1 VAFKTSKVYNKFFG
15 DRDVSSRFMYE
26 FFNLDL
32 LISIFNCD
40 KNSTGELVNYF
51 VPTIVC
57 WSGTYYIHVIF
68 SVIVSVLFVFICLIV
83 QLTYYET
90 KSSTQNQTAKR
101 SSRSDVFMLICKI
114 ITVLVFGFLS
124 GEASEWILIITLFV
138 LAAFMLHSYYDERPY
153 YNDKVMKVYLVSTA
167 IFLWSCTALLIA
179 KILQSTS
186 YDGSIPLF
194 FLGLPI
200 VIAIILSNYD
210 EKLTI
215 LLTNINKFHKG
226 ETVLKQINYFIELV
240 DNKDRCRNSFI
251 LLKGYIY
258 LYEESCS
265 FSECALKKY
274 IYSLEHQNETI
285 AFLLQH
291 AETLYQNGIS
301 KFPNCTA
308 LRISYAFFLLE
319 RMNKKQQANLE
330 LLNTEKYSPKFAEQF
345 IIYRYKKIIEEQSSE
360 IGDNEENLDVVS
372 NIAYKNHFTQFKNSI
387 AKVATLY
394 MDFWG
399 LLLNPNQDNNE
410 DLAKL
415 NDYGSKINVLVEEI
429 NEHFEKMQKLKHN
442 DQEVIRYYSDFL
454 NDILNDKEKASL
466 HRSRLNEIENAKQ
479 NYDDVNL
486 MNIDINSLQAS
497 DEYQFVIISAQPEKF
512 GLVTNISLGLCSMFG
527 YTRSELIGK
536 NIEFVM
542 PEIFHKNHK
551 IMLMEKI
558 NDYKKITMS
567 VQNTVNYKPIFKDIK
582 SFGKNKSR
590 YLVPFNFKVTFIP
603 NNEQNDSVFLAKIST
618 DVYNSG
624 PSQNQQSCYILT
636 NNSFIIQNFTT
647 NAINILGM
655 NSNAMNN
662 GNKEITKFIK
672 EFQEEFLK
680 YNLDIEE
687 KSVDHILNIKRHIIM
702 NKFKEPTQI
711 IWRRVDEMNKTK
723 SAYGDDKSSDS
734 KIVKDNKFL
743 FQKQRSFLGDKLI
756 LTISTVGLMG
766 KQDGYVFKF
775 DLINGTKETDDIND
789 KPIVANRERRMSQ
802 LRYYQP
808 SAFSGNLNVQ
818 SEINKQSQASSKK
831 SVSFN
836 NPNNSYDETMKID
849 KSFVPQNNW
858 NFHLDPKKFS
868 YLMNPNNLSELK
880 DVIRQEGE
888 KKLKAGQEDLNES
901 GSSNDESSSQSDNRD
916 QSNNVSNLDSEDE
929 SGSEKESVVR
939 RIEDYY
945 QVNFSN
951 IKYLVY
957 DMKKETLNEI
967 TEWEKESQVEFKKN
981 EDFKKSDKDEGK
993 NAASSQKSDKE
1004 AATEEEV
1011 VENGKEGILI
1021 KQIEYALNKEE
1032 TQPTITRMKWISF
1045 FVFLIYVGMSAIFLA
1060 LFLNAMSWIIEN
1072 VSMVYSSYDLIEN
1085 TIYGVFHVRELVL
1098 LNNPQYTNI
1107 YQTAADYVQNNTAI
1121 ILNLFGSSHDLL
1133 TSMITT
1139 FLTFTDADT
1148 YALNNQT
1155 IYTTILQDDLSI
1167 QFFNLTLS
1175 SAFIETNT
1183 ALYHIAHMSV
1193 SNIIP
1198 TDKDVF
1204 FYLYNCL
1211 NDVTNQLFNFGIVY
1225 INELGYNSTNFQ
1237 WMFLYIFIGATV
1249 FGIIAYF
1256 MVSISYVLVEKRKES
1271 YLEVFFE
1278 IGGNVIKNSLEKCE
1292 NFSKKIQTD
1301 SLSDVNSNL
1310 DENELH
1316 QETTVQSTNSSLKK
1330 QSSGKKRKSNNSKE
1344 ARVIKIKLVLSIM
1357 VLSLF
1362 FFLVYFLYYSYLNT
1376 VQIYADIFKNLCLEQ
1391 TKYFMIFNS
1400 LREYFFDS
1408 NNMVN
1413 SQIVSDLIDNE
1424 LNNIYSYKLDIDSV
1438 RFFNLG
1444 IFHQLELFP

>member
-1 VAFKTSKVYNKFFG
+1 
-15 DRDVSSRFMYE
+15 M
-26 FFNLDL
+26 
-32 LISIFNCD
+32 
-40 KNSTGELVNYF
+40 
-51 VPTIVC
+51 VC

-68 SVIVSVLFVFICLIV
+68 SIIVSVFFVFICLIV

-101 SSRSDVFMLICKI
+101 SSRSDVFMLICKV
-114 ITVLVFGFLS
+114 ITVIAFGFLS
-124 GEASEWILIITLFV
+124 GEASEWILIIILFV

-153 YNDKVMKVYLVSTA
+153 YNDKVMKVYLVCNG
-167 IFLWSCTALLIA
+167 IFLWSSTALLIA

-200 VIAIILSNYD
+200 VMSIILSNYD

-240 DNKDRCRNSFI
+240 DNKERCRNSFI

-274 IYSLEHQNETI
+274 IYSLEHQNETN

-454 NDILNDKEKASL
+454 NDILNDKEKAAL

-512 GLVTNISLGLCSMFG
+512 GIVTNISLGICSMFG
-527 YTRSELIGK
+527 YARSELIGK

-542 PEIFHKNHK
+542 PEIFHKNHR
-551 IMLMEKI
+551 IMLTEKI

-567 VQNTVNYKPIFKDIK
+567 VQNTVNYKPTFKDVK
-582 SFGKNKSR
+582 SYGKNKSR
-590 YLVPFNFKVTFIP
+590 YLIPFSFKVTFIP

-624 PSQNQQSCYILT
+624 PNHNQQSCHILT

-655 NSNAMNN
+655 NSNAINN
-662 GNKEITKFIK
+662 GNMEITKFIK

-687 KSVDHILNIKRHIIM
+687 KSIDHILNIKRHIIM

-711 IWRRVDEMNKTK
+711 IWRRVDEINKNK
-723 SAYGDDKSSDS
+723 SGYFDDKSSDS
-734 KIVKDNKFL
+734 KLVKDNKFL

-756 LTISTVGLMG
+756 LSITTVGLMG

-775 DLINGTKETDDIND
+775 DLINGAREADDLNE
-789 KPIVANRERRMSQ
+789 KPVVANRERRMSQ
-802 LRYYQP
+802 LKYYQP
-808 SAFSGNLNVQ
+808 TAFGNLNVQ
-818 SEINKQSQASSKK
+818 SEVNKQGQQGSRK
-831 SVSFN
+831 SVSFATN
-836 NPNNSYDETMKID
+836 NQDEAMKID

-868 YLMNPNNLSELK
+868 YLVNPNNLTELK
-880 DVIRQEGE
+880 DVIKQEGE
-888 KKLKAGQEDLNES
+888 KKLKAGQETELNES
-901 GSSNDESSSQSDNRD
+901 GTSNEESSFQSDNKQD
-916 QSNNVSNLDSEDE
+916 QSNIVSQLDSEDDSE
-929 SGSEKESVVR
+929 SEKGSVLR
-939 RIEDYY
+939 RVEDYY

-951 IKYLVY
+951 IKFLVY
-957 DMKKETLNEI
+957 DMKKETLIEM
-967 TEWEKESQVEFKKN
+967 TEWEKESQVDFKKN
-981 EDFKKSDKDEGK
+981 EDYKKKDKDDGK
-993 NAASSQKSDKE
+993 NSSSSQKSDKD
-1004 AATEEEV
+1004 ANTDEEV

-1045 FVFLIYVGMSAIFLA
+1045 FVFLIYVGLSALFLA

-1072 VSMVYSSYDLIEN
+1072 VLMIYNSYDLIEN
-1085 TIYGVFHVRELVL
+1085 TIYGIFHVRELVL

-1121 ILNLFGSSHDLL
+1121 ILNLFASSHDLL
-1133 TSMITT
+1133 TSIITT

-1148 YALNNQT
+1148 YTLNNQT

-1193 SNIIP
+1193 SNIIA

-1204 FYLYNCL
+1204 FYLYNSL
-1211 NDVTNQLFNFGIVY
+1211 NDVNDQLFNFGIVY
-1225 INELGYNSTNFQ
+1225 INELGYNSSNFQ
-1237 WMFLYIFIGATV
+1237 GMFLYIFIGATV

-1256 MVSISYVLVEKRKES
+1256 MVSISYVYVEKRKES

-1301 SLSDVNSNL
+1301 SLSDATSNL

-1316 QETTVQSTNSSLKK
+1316 QETTVQTTNSSLKK

-1344 ARVIKIKLVLSIM
+1344 ARVIKIKLALSVIF
-1357 VLSLF
+1357 LSLF

-1391 TKYFMIFNS
+1391 TKFLMVFNS
-1400 LREYFFDS
+1400 LREYFFDPT
-1408 NNMVN
+1408 NVVN
-1413 SQIVSDLIDNE
+1413 SQVISDLIDNE
-1424 LNNIYSYKLDIDSV
+1424 LNNIYSFKLDRDTVGS
-1438 RFFNLG
+1438 F
-1444 IFHQLELFP
+1444 